1 MIAHEF
7 FELDDIIEELL
18 MVTDTLC
25 ALEVATTESSSII
38 PGEAWTLPCL
48 MLKNR
53 IKDLTEKYNT
63 VFMKV
68 KKQEEGVAVLTR
80 LGKRNPYGAAGRRT
94 LVRAERCVRFT
105 GID

>member
-7 FELDDIIEELL
+7 FELDDIIEELR

-48 MLKNR
+48 MLK
-53 IKDLTEKYNT
+53 KSYKGLDGEVQHGLHEG
-63 VFMKV
+63 
-68 KKQEEGVAVLTR
+68 QE
-80 LGKRNPYGAAGRRT
+80 AGRRCGSMNEIGKTKQRQT
-94 LVRAERCVRFT
+94 LITPKGRETFRLLMI
-105 GID
+105 G

>member
-7 FELDDIIEELL
+7 FELDDIIEELR

-53 IKDLTEKYNT
+53 IKDLTEKYTT
-63 VFMKV
+63 VCRKV
-68 KKQEEGVAVLTR
+68 KKQEEGGAV
-80 LGKRNPYGAAGRRT
+80 
-94 LVRAERCVRFT
+94 
-105 GID
+105 

>member
-7 FELDDIIEELL
+7 FELDDIIEELR

-53 IKDLTEKYNT
+53 IKELTEKYT
-63 VFMKV
+63 VLMKV
-68 KKQEEGVAVLTR
+68 KKQEEGVAV
-80 LGKRNPYGAAGRRT
+80 
-94 LVRAERCVRFT
+94 
-105 GID
+105 

>member
-7 FELDDIIEELL
+7 FELDDIIEELR

-68 KKQEEGVAVLTR
+68 KKQEEGVAVNEIGKTKQRQTLITPKGRETFR
-80 LGKRNPYGAAGRRT
+80 LLMIG
-94 LVRAERCVRFT
+94 
-105 GID
+105 

>member
-7 FELDDIIEELL
+7 FELDDIIEELR

-68 KKQEEGVAVLTR
+68 KKQE
-80 LGKRNPYGAAGRRT
+80 AGRRCGSMNEIGKTKQRQT
-94 LVRAERCVRFT
+94 LITPKGRETFRLLMI
-105 GID
+105 G

>member
-7 FELDDIIEELL
+7 FELDDIIEELR

-48 MLKNR
+48 MLK
-53 IKDLTEKYNT
+53 I
-63 VFMKV
+63 V
-68 KKQEEGVAVLTR
+68 
-80 LGKRNPYGAAGRRT
+80 
-94 LVRAERCVRFT
+94 
-105 GID
+105 

>member
-7 FELDDIIEELL
+7 FELDDIIEELR

-63 VFMKV
+63 VFMRSRSRKKV
-68 KKQEEGVAVLTR
+68 WQYERDWE
-80 LGKRNPYGAAGRRT
+80 NEAAT
-94 LVRAERCVRFT
+94 NAHHAERTRDLPPVDDR
-105 GID
+105 IN

>member
-7 FELDDIIEELL
+7 LELDDIIEELR

-25 ALEVATTESSSII
+25 ALEVATTKSSSII

-68 KKQEEGVAVLTR
+68 KKQEEGVAV
-80 LGKRNPYGAAGRRT
+80 
-94 LVRAERCVRFT
+94 
-105 GID
+105 